1 MASAS
6 MNVSQ
11 LVDSY
16 NWRYAV
22 KKFDSTKRIDSE
34 TWTAIE
40 KSLVLTPSSFGLQPW
55 KFIVISSPENKAKLP
70 AISWNQTQP
79 GDCSHMV
86 VFAARKALDEA
97 YLDAFL
103 ASTAKMRNVPV
114 ESLAG
119 YRKVILG
126 FLQGTAGRHLAWSSN
141 QTYIALGQLLASAA
155 MLGVDACPMEGIV
168 AAEYD
173 KLLGLD
179 GSDYTTVVGCAL
191 GFRHTDDH
199 YAALPKVRFDASEMI
214 SHL

>member
-1 MASAS
+1 

-126 FLQGTAGRHLAWSSN
+126 FLQGTAGRHLAWSCN

-173 KLLGLD
+173 RLLGLD

-199 YAALPKVRFDASEMI
+199 YAAQPKVRFDASEMI

>member
-6 MNVSQ
+6 LNVSQ

-22 KKFDSTKRIDSE
+22 KRFDPTKRIDAQ
-34 TWTAIE
+34 TWAAIE

-55 KFIVISSPENKAKLP
+55 KFIVVSSPESKAKLP

-86 VFAARKALDEA
+86 VFAARRAVDEE
-97 YLDAFL
+97 YVDAFL
-103 ASTAKMRNVPV
+103 AITAKQRDVPV

-126 FLQGTAGRHLAWSSN
+126 FLQATEGLHLSWSSN

-155 MLGVDACPMEGIV
+155 ILGIDACPMEGIV
-168 AAEYD
+168 AARYD
-173 KLLGLD
+173 KLLGLE
-179 GSDYTTVVGCAL
+179 GGDYTTVVGCAL
-191 GFRHTDDH
+191 GYRHPEDH
-199 YAALPKVRFDASEMI
+199 YAALPKVRFDASDVI

>member
-126 FLQGTAGRHLAWSSN
+126 FLQGTAGRHLAWSCN

-199 YAALPKVRFDASEMI
+199 YAAQPKVRFDASEMI

>member
-70 AISWNQTQP
+70 AISWNQAQP

-199 YAALPKVRFDASEMI
+199 YAAQPKVRFDASEMI
-214 SHL
+214 SYL

>member
-1 MASAS
+1 

-126 FLQGTAGRHLAWSSN
+126 FLQGTAGRHLAWSCN

-173 KLLGLD
+173 RLLGLD

>member
-1 MASAS
+1 MASATL
-6 MNVSQ
+6 NVSQ

-22 KKFDSTKRIDSE
+22 KKFDSSKRIDSG
-34 TWTAIE
+34 TWAAIE

-55 KFIVISSPENKAKLP
+55 KFVVISSPENKAKLP
-70 AISWNQTQP
+70 AISWNQMQP

-103 ASTAKMRNVPV
+103 ASTAKQRNVPV
-114 ESLAG
+114 ESLVG

-141 QTYIALGQLLASAA
+141 QAYIALGQLLASAA
-155 MLGVDACPMEGIV
+155 MLGVDACPMEGIL

-173 KLLGLD
+173 KLLGLE
-179 GSDYTTVVGCAL
+179 GGDYTTVVGCAL
-191 GFRHTDDH
+191 GFRHPDDH
-199 YAALPKVRFDASEMI
+199 YAALPKVRFDASDMI

>member
-6 MNVSQ
+6 LNVSQ

-22 KKFDSTKRIDSE
+22 KKFDSSKRIDTG

-55 KFIVISSPENKAKLP
+55 KFVVISSPENKAKLP

-103 ASTAKMRNVPV
+103 ASTAKQRNVPI
-114 ESLAG
+114 ESLVG

-141 QTYIALGQLLASAA
+141 QAYIALGQLLASAA
-155 MLGVDACPMEGIV
+155 MLGVDACPMEGIL

-173 KLLGLD
+173 KLLGLE

-191 GFRHTDDH
+191 GYRHPEDH

-214 SHL
+214 SHF

>member
-6 MNVSQ
+6 LDVSQ

-22 KKFDSTKRIDSE
+22 KKFDSSKRIDSG
-34 TWTAIE
+34 TWAAIE

-55 KFIVISSPENKAKLP
+55 KFVVISSPENKAKLP

-103 ASTAKMRNVPV
+103 ASTAKQRNVPV
-114 ESLAG
+114 ESLVG

-126 FLQGTAGRHLAWSSN
+126 FLQGTAGRHLVWSSN
-141 QTYIALGQLLASAA
+141 QAYIALGQLLASAA
-155 MLGVDACPMEGIV
+155 MLGVDACPMEGIL

-173 KLLGLD
+173 KLLGLE
-179 GSDYTTVVGCAL
+179 GGDYTTVVGCAL
-191 GFRHTDDH
+191 GFRHPDDH
-199 YAALPKVRFDASEMI
+199 YAALPKVRFDASDMI

>member
-126 FLQGTAGRHLAWSSN
+126 FLQGTAGRHLAWSCN

-173 KLLGLD
+173 RLLGLD

-199 YAALPKVRFDASEMI
+199 YAAQPKVRFDASEMI
-214 SHL
+214 SYL

>member
-126 FLQGTAGRHLAWSSN
+126 FLQGTAGRHLAWSCN

-173 KLLGLD
+173 RLLGLD

-199 YAALPKVRFDASEMI
+199 YAAQPKVRFDASEMI

>member
-1 MASAS
+1 

-34 TWTAIE
+34 TWAAIE

-199 YAALPKVRFDASEMI
+199 YAAQPKVRFDASEMI
-214 SHL
+214 SYL

>member
-1 MASAS
+1 MASATL
-6 MNVSQ
+6 NVSQ

-22 KKFDSTKRIDSE
+22 KKFDSSKRIDSG
-34 TWTAIE
+34 TWAAIE

-55 KFIVISSPENKAKLP
+55 KFVVISSPENKAKLP

-103 ASTAKMRNVPV
+103 ASTAKQRNVPV
-114 ESLAG
+114 ESLVG

-141 QTYIALGQLLASAA
+141 QAYIALGQLLASAA
-155 MLGVDACPMEGIV
+155 MLGVDACPMEGIL

-173 KLLGLD
+173 KLLGLE
-179 GSDYTTVVGCAL
+179 GGDYTTVVGCAL
-191 GFRHTDDH
+191 GFRHPDDH
-199 YAALPKVRFDASEMI
+199 YAALPKVRFDASDMI

>member
-6 MNVSQ
+6 LDVSQ

-22 KKFDSTKRIDSE
+22 KKFDPTKRIDAG
-34 TWTAIE
+34 TWAAIE

-55 KFIVISSPENKAKLP
+55 KFVVVSSPENKAKLP

-86 VFAARKALDEA
+86 VFAARKAVDEA
-97 YLDAFL
+97 YVDAFL
-103 ASTAKMRNVPV
+103 ASTAKKRSVPI

-119 YRKVILG
+119 YRKVLLG
-126 FLQGTAGRHLAWSSN
+126 FLQATAGRHLAWSGN
-141 QTYIALGQLLASAA
+141 QAYLALGQLLASAA
-155 MLGVDACPMEGIV
+155 ILGIDACPMEGIV
-168 AAEYD
+168 AVEYD
-173 KLLGLD
+173 KLLGLE
-179 GSDYTTVVGCAL
+179 GGDYTTVVGCAM
-191 GFRHTDDH
+191 GFRHPEDH
-199 YAALPKVRFDASEMI
+199 CAALPKVRFDASEVV

>member
-34 TWTAIE
+34 TWAAIE

-199 YAALPKVRFDASEMI
+199 YAAQPKVRFDASEMI
-214 SHL
+214 SYL

>member
-34 TWTAIE
+34 TWAAIE

-70 AISWNQTQP
+70 AISWNQAQP